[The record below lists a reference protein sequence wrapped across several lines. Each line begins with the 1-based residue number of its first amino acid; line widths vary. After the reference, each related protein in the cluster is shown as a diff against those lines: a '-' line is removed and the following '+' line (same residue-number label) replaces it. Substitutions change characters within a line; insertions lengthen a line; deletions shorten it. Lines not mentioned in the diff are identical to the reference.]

1 MTRVRSLLLLFI
13 FAALTAATAQTLKAP
28 LDLDPR
34 APRGLTPVPIV
45 AFTFELTG
53 ADPQHYEIAVEATGR
68 AAYRSTGHL
77 HADSPGSAGGDPYL
91 IRFAMSQVTRQEIFD
106 LAARAHYFEKNVAYT
121 KGRLANMGAKTLT
134 YSDDKVLHQQ
144 TYNYSSMSPVQQLT
158 EIFQNISSTL
168 EMGRRL
174 EFSYKYEK
182 LGVDEDLRNM
192 DDAAKSNRLLEVQAL
207 APLLNQIANDP
218 SILNIARERAKKL
231 LNTAAGQ

>member
-1 MTRVRSLLLLFI
+1 
-13 FAALTAATAQTLKAP
+13 
-28 LDLDPR
+28 
-34 APRGLTPVPIV
+34 
-45 AFTFELTG
+45 
-53 ADPQHYEIAVEATGR
+53 
-68 AAYRSTGHL
+68 
-77 HADSPGSAGGDPYL
+77 
-91 IRFAMSQVTRQEIFD
+91 MSQETRQEIFD
-106 LAARAHYFEKNVAYT
+106 LAARAHYFERSVAYT

-134 YSDDKVLHQQ
+134 YSDEKVFHQQ
-144 TYNYSSMSPVQQLT
+144 TYNYSSMSPVQQLM

-218 SILNIARERAKKL
+218 SVLNIARERARKL
-231 LNTAAGQ
+231 LNTTAGQ